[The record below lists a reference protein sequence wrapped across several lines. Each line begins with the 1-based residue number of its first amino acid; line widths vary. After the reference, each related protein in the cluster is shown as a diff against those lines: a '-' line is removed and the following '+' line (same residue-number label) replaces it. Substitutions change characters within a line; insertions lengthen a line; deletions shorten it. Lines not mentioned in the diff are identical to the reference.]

1 MRFTLSILPLFLLA
15 APATAAPDEA
25 PQLPRELTNP
35 ALGEKMGR
43 MAGVLSKAL
52 LDLKVG
58 EVAAIAE
65 GRDASPEDKNRT
77 LRDIV
82 VGGDPD
88 AERRLEQQV
97 AASGPAIQKG
107 MAAMARALPAIIG
120 ALENVG
126 EEMERATANLPQPGY
141 PRR

>member
-1 MRFTLSILPLFLLA
+1 MRFTLSVLPLFLLA

-82 VGGDPD
+82 VGGNPD

-107 MAAMARALPAIIG
+107 MAAMARAFPAIIG